1 MKKILLLSMLT
12 CLIFTGCSSK
22 KTLSQIKVNPL
33 NSEMFSA
40 NEWNQI
46 LNEFVEDFNESDN
59 SYFDVTITEI
69 SYVSDDCLQQE
80 IKDWIKDKNT
90 DANEMQFMLL
100 KLNIDTYKFID
111 EFNVNTGYPNDF
123 YYFIGKKQNGEWKVL
138 RSGLAYPGAYDLQC
152 ELTNNQ

>member
-1 MKKILLLSMLT
+1 MNKILLLSMLI

-123 YYFIGKKQNGEWKVL
+123 YYFIGKKQNGKWEVL
-138 RSGLAYPGAYDLQC
+138 RNGLAFPGAYDLQC